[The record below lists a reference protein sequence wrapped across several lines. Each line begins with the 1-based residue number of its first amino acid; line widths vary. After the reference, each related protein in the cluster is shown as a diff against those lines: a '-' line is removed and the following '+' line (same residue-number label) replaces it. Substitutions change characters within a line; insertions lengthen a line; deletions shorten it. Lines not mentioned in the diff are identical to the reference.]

1 MSPNNQNI
9 SFARLGHFS
18 LDDNIRTNYQARELK
33 TVYLE
38 QYCQYLKIVIHKN
51 HLNSLNIF
59 NQVGLVSL
67 TCTGSY
73 IGDYEMSAVQQR
85 VGVQGGDMQPQV
97 GNPAQ
102 LMPRNL
108 KIAGV
113 NEEELDASVQEKIR
127 VLSDAKIKAVDEE
140 DFDKAKYLKDAI
152 DKLKLAGSQLV
163 QLEIQKKLAIDN
175 EDFDSAKVLKF
186 EIERLKNLT
195 MNLDTDRIIT
205 QPLHQ

>member
-1 MSPNNQNI
+1 MHLKQVQFLVHQSKIPSRIELFAYAPDFTSLGAANLVSPNNSNI

-38 QYCQYLKIVIHKN
+38 QYCQYLKIVLHKN

-59 NQVGLVSL
+59 NQVGIVSL

-73 IGDYEMSAVQQR
+73 IGDYEMSAVHQR
-85 VGVQGGDMQPQV
+85 VPESMGGGAQTM

-113 NEEELDASVQEKIR
+113 NEEELDSTLQDKIR
-127 VLSDAKIKAVDEE
+127 VLSEAK
-140 DFDKAKYLKDAI
+140 
-152 DKLKLAGSQLV
+152 
-163 QLEIQKKLAIDN
+163 
-175 EDFDSAKVLKF
+175 
-186 EIERLKNLT
+186 
-195 MNLDTDRIIT
+195 
-205 QPLHQ
+205 

>member
-1 MSPNNQNI
+1 VHQNKIPSRIELYAYAPDFTSLGAANLVSPNNQNI

-59 NQVGLVSL
+59 NQVGIVSL

-85 VGVQGGDMQPQV
+85 VGVQGGSDMPQV
-97 GNPAQ
+97 SNPAQ

-127 VLSDAKIKAVDEE
+127 VLSEAKIKAVDEE

-163 QLEIQKKLAIDN
+163 
-175 EDFDSAKVLKF
+175 
-186 EIERLKNLT
+186 
-195 MNLDTDRIIT
+195 
-205 QPLHQ
+205 

>member
-1 MSPNNQNI
+1 VHQNKIPSRIELYAYAPDFTSLGAANLVSPNNQNI

-85 VGVQGGDMQPQV
+85 VGSDMPSQV
-97 GNPAQ
+97 SNNPAQ

-127 VLSDAKIKAVDEE
+127 VLSEAKIKAVDEE

-163 QLEIQKKLAIDN
+163 QLE
-175 EDFDSAKVLKF
+175 V
-186 EIERLKNLT
+186 
-195 MNLDTDRIIT
+195 
-205 QPLHQ
+205 